1 MLLNKITIGYVVQT
15 FDTELGKFVSQEF
28 VASQKAEWEDQNGVC
43 ADAPTNAGML
53 PFVLVSPK
61 DIENERIVEIDYIHS
76 TNRQHTLANGNRDKI
91 AECRAALSVF
101 RDYGYGLF
109 EAKSFI
115 EGHFMVKIKYS
126 SVKKLT
132 DLGLQMRVVE

>member
-28 VASQKAEWEDQNGVC
+28 IASHKAEWEDQHGTYAV
-43 ADAPTNAGML
+43 APSNAGML
-53 PFVLVSPK
+53 PFEMVGPEV
-61 DIENERIVEIDYIHS
+61 IENERIVEIDYIHS
-76 TNRQHTLANGNRDKI
+76 TNPGHILANGNRDKI

-101 RDYGYGLF
+101 RDYGYGLS

-115 EGHFMVKIKYS
+115 EGHFIVKIKYS

-132 DLGLQMRVVE
+132 DLGLQMRVIG

>member
-28 VASQKAEWEDQNGVC
+28 IASHKAEWEDQNGDTV
-43 ADAPTNAGML
+43 DAPKNTGML
-53 PFVLVSPK
+53 PFEMVDPEVL
-61 DIENERIVEIDYIHS
+61 ENERIVEIDYIYS
-76 TNRQHTLANGNRDKI
+76 TNPEHTFENGRRDKI
-91 AECRAALSVF
+91 AECRAVLSVF
-101 RDYGYGLF
+101 RDYGYGLS

-115 EGHFMVKIKYS
+115 EGHFIVKIKYS

-132 DLGLQMRVVE
+132 DLGLQMRVIG

>member
-28 VASQKAEWEDQNGVC
+28 VASQKSEWEDQHGVC
-43 ADAPTNAGML
+43 TDAPENAGML
-53 PFVLVSPK
+53 PFEMVGPEV
-61 DIENERIVEIDYIHS
+61 IENERIVAIDYINS

-91 AECRAALSVF
+91 AECRAAFSVF

-132 DLGLQMRVVE
+132 DLGLQIRVVG